1 MTAAQ
6 ILTAEELSI
15 LSVYAEE
22 TREKV
27 LDRIYNS
34 LPHIDDYGIRKTAE
48 NVAAKLMDMSDE
60 DFSEVVIT
68 EEV

>member
-1 MTAAQ
+1 MKAAQ
-6 ILTAEELSI
+6 ILTVEELSI
-15 LSVYAEE
+15 LSVYTAE

-34 LPHIDDYGIRKTAE
+34 LPHIDDYSIRKAAE
-48 NVAAKLMDMSDE
+48 NVVAKLIDMSDE
-60 DFSEVVIT
+60 DFAELVVS

>member
-1 MTAAQ
+1 MKAAQ
-6 ILTAEELSI
+6 ILTAEEMSI
-15 LSVYAEE
+15 LSIYTEE

-34 LPHIDDYGIRKTAE
+34 LPHIDDYSIRKSAE
-48 NVAAKLMDMSDE
+48 NAAAKLMDMSDE
-60 DFSEVVIT
+60 DFSELVVS